1 MTKKKPSCGVVCH
14 YFHNPG
20 HVRCDCRKLQNRN
33 RRFQYA
39 YESLKGASTPNT
51 MFAKPSKPNTCLISS
66 TSKWVIDS
74 RVIDHMTG
82 KSSLFTMF
90 QLHPSTSTV
99 TLADGSTYYVLG
111 SRKIHPTSLITLTF
125 VLSLLPFSFN
135 LISVSKLTRT
145 LNSNIS
151 FFFDYCLIQ
160 DLSTKRIISR
170 GRESRGLYILEAK
183 VPTSITCSGVVTLFE
198 LYCRLGHHFLSLL

>member
-1 MTKKKPSCGVVCH
+1 MLA
-14 YFHNPG
+14 
-20 HVRCDCRKLQNRN
+20 R
-33 RRFQYA
+33 
-39 YESLKGASTPNT
+39 
-51 MFAKPSKPNTCLISS
+51 PSKPNTCLISS

-135 LISVSKLTRT
+135 LISVSKLTCT

-151 FFFDYCLIQ
+151 FFLHYCLIQ

-170 GRESRGLYILEAK
+170 GHKSGGLYILEPK
-183 VPTSITCSGVVTLFE
+183 VPTSIACSGVFTPFE
-198 LYCRLGHHFLSLL
+198 LYCRLGHPSLSLL